1 MKTLFFI
8 LVSLIGCKPSELETI
23 ENVNAHTGE
32 AEIVLEPVG
41 VIPADDC
48 QQIALGDKACNF
60 RLTDQD
66 GNTWDLYQHE
76 GDVIVLDFSAFWC
89 YPCQM
94 AAEHS
99 QDIQDSY
106 TDVQMVTILIDGNTP
121 GLEPTEEEV
130 NQWSTNHGI
139 TTAPVLKGSREKM
152 FDPAAIEG
160 YSLSGFPTYLYI
172 DKELKFY
179 AGHTGFN
186 DEYTRLKIE
195 EGL

>member
-8 LVSLIGCKPSELETI
+8 FMTIICCKPSELETT
-23 ENVNAHTGE
+23 ESANVHTGE
-32 AEIVLEPVG
+32 PEIVLEPVG

-76 GDVIVLDFSAFWC
+76 GDVIVLDFSAVWC
-89 YPCQM
+89 PPCQM
-94 AAEHS
+94 AAEHT
-99 QDIQDSY
+99 QDIQDTY

-121 GLEPTEEEV
+121 GLEPTEEEI
-130 NQWSTNHGI
+130 NQWVTSHGI
-139 TTAPVLKGSREKM
+139 TTAPILQGSREKM

-160 YSLSGFPTYLYI
+160 YSLGGFPTYLYI